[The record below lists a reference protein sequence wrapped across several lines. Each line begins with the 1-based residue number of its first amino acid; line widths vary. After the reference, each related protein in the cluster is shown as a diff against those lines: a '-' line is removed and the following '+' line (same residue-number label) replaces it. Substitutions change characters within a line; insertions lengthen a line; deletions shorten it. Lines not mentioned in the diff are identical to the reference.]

1 MKEKIKEYITSTNKD
16 YLQVINEE
24 CIRVSHPLTKEVV
37 EIIIKGI
44 KFNTDTNE
52 VKYIDGITTDT
63 GDTIKVFWNWIDE
76 DDKERVIEIVKY
88 NIKKNTIL
96 RNMNL
101 ENGVLY

>member
-24 CIRVSHPLTKEVV
+24 CITVSHPLTEEEVEV
-37 EIIIKGI
+37 LIKNI
-44 KFNTDTNE
+44 LFNTDTYE
-52 VKYIDGITTDT
+52 VKYIEGITDT
-63 GDTIKVFWNWIDE
+63 GDKIKVFWNWVND
-76 DDKERVIEIVKY
+76 DDKERVKEIVKS

-96 RNMNL
+96 RNMKL

>member
-24 CIRVSHPLTKEVV
+24 CVTVSHPLTEEEVEV
-37 EIIIKGI
+37 LIKGI
-44 KFNTDTNE
+44 KFNADTYE
-52 VKYIDGITTDT
+52 VKYIDGVTTDT
-63 GDTIKVFWNWIDE
+63 GDKIKVFWNWVND
-76 DDKERVIEIVKY
+76 DDKERVKEIVKY

-96 RNMNL
+96 REMNL